1 MKIGVFQGC
10 FPPDLNLEEC
20 MKLAKELG
28 YDGFE
33 LSLEC
38 PTTVWSDPLVA
49 GNQDV
54 MDIGRSA
61 GLGDPREGALTIE
74 YTDKELEEVGIIA
87 DEVGIEVHSLASLG
101 MFAYP
106 LTSSHGRVADKG
118 IEIAEKMIKAA
129 AHLGSKSVL
138 IMPGMVCADT
148 PYDVAWKKSREAV
161 GVLLQIAK
169 KFNVQLAIENVWN
182 KFLLSPLEMAK
193 YIDGFNSDFIKVYFD
208 VGNIVYCGYPEHWI
222 NILGNRI
229 SYVHLKG
236 FKRDIGNISGFCNL
250 LDGDVNWP
258 AVMKALRN
266 IGYDGYVTLEVAPY
280 SHFGDLGVAHAMQI
294 IHRLLNL

>member
-10 FPPDLNLEEC
+10 FPPELDLKEC
-20 MKLAKELG
+20 MKLAKKLG

-61 GLGDPREGALTIE
+61 GLGDPRSGALTIE
-74 YTDKELEEVGIIA
+74 YTEQELEEVGITSK
-87 DEVGIEVHSLASLG
+87 EVGIQIHSLASLG

-118 IEIAEKMIKAA
+118 IEIGEKMITAA
-129 AHLGSKSVL
+129 AHLGAESVL

-148 PYDVAWKKSREAV
+148 PYDVAWEKSKEAV
-161 GVLLQIAK
+161 QVLLRTAK
-169 KFNVQLAIENVWN
+169 RLDVQLAIENVWN
-182 KFLLSPLEMAK
+182 KFLLSPLEMAE
-193 YIDGFNSDFIKVYFD
+193 YIDSFNSDYLKVYFD
-208 VGNIVYCGYPEHWI
+208 VGNIVYCGYPEQWI
-222 NILGNRI
+222 NILGERI
-229 SYVHLKG
+229 SYVHFKG

-258 AVMKALRN
+258 AVMVALRK

-280 SHFGDLGVAHAMQI
+280 SHFGELGVAHSLEIMRSI
-294 IHRLLNL
+294 IEG